1 MTKFVIY
8 ENDNTDNIDSLVVG
22 CTTRESWDDA
32 PALRLDANDK
42 EMKIVKEF
50 EAEKW
55 EDAMQVYYDYYGFGK
70 YKPMEE

>member
-8 ENDNTDNIDSLVVG
+8 ENDDVDCLVVG
-22 CTTRESWDDA
+22 CTTAEAWEAA
-32 PALRLDANDK
+32 PALRLDANGR

-55 EDAMQVYYDYYGFGK
+55 EDAMQVYYDEYGFGK